1 MRTFTTLSGP
11 AAALPMINV
20 DTDQLIPKQYLTA
33 ISRAGLGKGL
43 FHDFRYDM
51 EDEELPEF
59 ILNRPPWREACIL
72 VAGENFGC
80 GSSREHAPWALE
92 DFGIRC
98 VIAPS
103 FADIFFNNCVKN
115 GILLVT
121 LPADDANL
129 LMADAGNSQTCR
141 MVVDLEAQT
150 ITRSNGETVAFEIEP
165 FRKHRLLNGLDDIGI
180 TMDQGRRYRRL
191 RGEAEGRPALALR
204 GLTRRILRPP
214 PTPDENLLSRA
225 LAGRGCAAR

>member
-33 ISRAGLGKGL
+33 ITRAGLGRGL

-51 EDEELPEF
+51 EDREVPDF
-59 ILNRPPWREACIL
+59 VLNRAPWNEACIL

-115 GILLVT
+115 GVLLIA
-121 LPADDANL
+121 LPEDDANT
-129 LMADAGNSQTCR
+129 LMADAGDPATCR
-141 MVVDLEAQT
+141 MTVDLEAQT
-150 ITRSNGETVAFEIEP
+150 VTRSNGAALGFEIEP

-180 TMDQGRRYRRL
+180 TLARAAEIDAF
-191 RGEAEGRPALALR
+191 EAKQK
-204 GLTRRILRPP
+204 
-214 PTPDENLLSRA
+214 
-225 LAGRGCAAR
+225 AARPWLYGARLPDSAA

>member
-20 DTDQLIPKQYLTA
+20 DTDQIIPKQYLTA

-51 EDEELPEF
+51 EDRPVPDF
-59 ILNRPPWREACIL
+59 VLNRAPWNEACIL
-72 VAGENFGC
+72 VAGQNFGC

-115 GILLVT
+115 GILLVV
-121 LPADDANL
+121 LPDDDMKL
-129 LMADAGNSQTCR
+129 LMADAGQAETCR
-141 MVVDLEAQT
+141 MTVDLEAQT
-150 ITRSNGETVAFEIEP
+150 ITPRERRP
-165 FRKHRLLNGLDDIGI
+165 HRLRDRALPQAPAAQRARRYRHHHG
-180 TMDQGRRYRRL
+180 QGRRDRRL
-191 RGEAEGRPALALR
+191 RGEAEGPPSHGSTGRVSPAPGA
-204 GLTRRILRPP
+204 
-214 PTPDENLLSRA
+214 
-225 LAGRGCAAR
+225 

>member
-1 MRTFTTLSGP
+1 MQTFTTLSGP

-51 EDEELPEF
+51 EDKELPDF
-59 ILNRPPWREACIL
+59 VLNREPWREACIL
-72 VAGENFGC
+72 IAGENFGC

-115 GILLVT
+115 GILLIP
-121 LPADDANL
+121 LPEDDANL
-129 LMADAGNSQTCR
+129 LMDDAGT
-141 MVVDLEAQT
+141 
-150 ITRSNGETVAFEIEP
+150 P
-165 FRKHRLLNGLDDIGI
+165 
-180 TMDQGRRYRRL
+180 
-191 RGEAEGRPALALR
+191 RPAGWR
-204 GLTRRILRPP
+204 SIWRPRP
-214 PTPDENLLSRA
+214 SRA
-225 LAGRGCAAR
+225 RTARPWPSRSRSSASTGC

>member
-1 MRTFTTLSGP
+1 MQTFTTLFGP

-59 ILNRPPWREACIL
+59 VLNRDPWREARIL
-72 VAGENFGC
+72 IAGENFGC

-115 GILLVT
+115 GILLIP
-121 LPADDANL
+121 LPEDDANL
-129 LMADAGNSQTCR
+129 LMDDAGNSQTCR
-141 MVVDLEAQT
+141 MAVDLEAQT
-150 ITRSNGETVAFEIEP
+150 ITRSNGEAVGFEIEP

-180 TMDQGRRYRRL
+180 TMTKAAEIDSFEATQKAAQPWLYG
-191 RGEAEGRPALALR
+191 GEH
-204 GLTRRILRPP
+204 
-214 PTPDENLLSRA
+214 S
-225 LAGRGCAAR
+225 AG